1 MTAERVERRLAAVL
15 AADVAGYSRLMA
27 ADEVGTLDAL
37 KALRREVVDPAIAEH
52 KGRIVKTTGDG
63 MLVEFASAVD
73 AVTCAMAVQAAM
85 AARAANLSFRI
96 GINVGD
102 IIIDGDDIFGDGVN
116 VAARVENEC
125 EPGGVYLSDD
135 AFRQV
140 RAKTSFRFDDLGE
153 RSLKNIDRPIRV
165 YAARVAAAPA
175 ARNAFPDTSRPL
187 ALPDKPSIAVLPFQ
201 NMSGDPEQEYFADG
215 MADEI
220 LTALSRF
227 RELFVIARTSSFTY
241 KGKAVDVRQIGR
253 ELGVRY
259 VLEGSVRKAGGRVRI
274 TGQLIDAT
282 SGVQI
287 WSDRIEGEHG
297 DIFDLQDRAASAVVN
312 AVAPKVE
319 QAEIARAVAKATDS
333 LDAYDLFMRATA
345 CLYRWG
351 RSDLEE
357 AEVLLNRSIELDPK
371 FAAAYAN
378 ATWCLAWR
386 LVNFWTDDLA
396 TDAARCGVLARQAVD
411 LAPDDANVLSLAGY
425 SLAQVV
431 GAFDEGI
438 ALINRAV
445 SLNPNLARA
454 WALSAVVH
462 IFIGKPET
470 AIEHNERAMRLS
482 PRDIVLYLM
491 MHTTARAC
499 FYCGRLD
506 EAIAWSTRAM
516 RESPHAHEGSILHL
530 AASYALTQ
538 RPQDATAA
546 LAKFLEIHPQARL
559 SNLWQLSQ
567 LRGLQAPDLV
577 AKLKEGLRLAGMPE

>member
-1 MTAERVERRLAAVL
+1 LTAERVERRLAAVL

-312 AVAPKVE
+312 AIAPKVE

-454 WALSAVVH
+454 WAMSAVVH

-482 PRDIVLYLM
+482 PRDIVLHLM

-567 LRGLQAPDLV
+567 LRALRAPDLV

>member
-1 MTAERVERRLAAVL
+1 LPYFFDSYALDPDRRELREDGVLRALEPQVFDLLVYLIVNRDRVVSRDDMLAAVW
-15 AADVAGYSRLMA
+15 
-27 ADEVGTLDAL
+27 
-37 KALRREVVDPAIAEH
+37 
-52 KGRIVKTTGDG
+52 KGRIVSEST
-63 MLVEFASAVD
+63 LSSRIN
-73 AVTCAMAVQAAM
+73 
-85 AARAANLSFRI
+85 AARTAI
-96 GINVGD
+96 
-102 IIIDGDDIFGDGVN
+102 GDDGNEQRLIKTIIRKGVRFVGEVLEKAPTPTLKGAAPFDQSIDPEN
-116 VAARVENEC
+116 EIVAAQL
-125 EPGGVYLSDD
+125 P
-135 AFRQV
+135 
-140 RAKTSFRFDDLGE
+140 
-153 RSLKNIDRPIRV
+153 
-165 YAARVAAAPA
+165 
-175 ARNAFPDTSRPL
+175 
-187 ALPDKPSIAVLPFQ
+187 ALPNKPSIAVLPFQ

-215 MADEI
+215 IADEI
-220 LTALSRF
+220 LIALSRF

-282 SGVQI
+282 SGAQV

-312 AVAPKVE
+312 AIAPKVE

-345 CLYRWG
+345 CIYRWG

-371 FAAAYAN
+371 FAAAYIG

-411 LAPDDANVLSLAGY
+411 LAPDDANVLSIAGY
-425 SLAQVV
+425 SLAQV
-431 GAFDEGI
+431 GGKFEEGI

-454 WALSAVVH
+454 WFVSAVVH

-482 PRDIVLYLM
+482 PRDIVLHLM
-491 MHTTARAC
+491 MHTMARAC
-499 FYCGRLD
+499 FYCGRLE

-516 RESPHAHEGSILHL
+516 RESPHTHEGSILHL

-546 LAKFLEIHPQARL
+546 LAKFLAVHPQARL
-559 SNLWQLSQ
+559 SNIWQLAQ
-567 LRGLQAPDLV
+567 LRAVQAPELV
-577 AKLKEGLRLAGMPE
+577 AKLRDGLRLAGMPE

>member
-1 MTAERVERRLAAVL
+1 
-15 AADVAGYSRLMA
+15 MA
-27 ADEVGTLDAL
+27 CRSGT
-37 KALRREVVDPAIAEH
+37 
-52 KGRIVKTTGDG
+52 
-63 MLVEFASAVD
+63 
-73 AVTCAMAVQAAM
+73 
-85 AARAANLSFRI
+85 
-96 GINVGD
+96 
-102 IIIDGDDIFGDGVN
+102 
-116 VAARVENEC
+116 
-125 EPGGVYLSDD
+125 
-135 AFRQV
+135 
-140 RAKTSFRFDDLGE
+140 
-153 RSLKNIDRPIRV
+153 
-165 YAARVAAAPA
+165 
-175 ARNAFPDTSRPL
+175 
-187 ALPDKPSIAVLPFQ
+187 
-201 NMSGDPEQEYFADG
+201 
-215 MADEI
+215 
-220 LTALSRF
+220 
-227 RELFVIARTSSFTY
+227 
-241 KGKAVDVRQIGR
+241 
-253 ELGVRY
+253 
-259 VLEGSVRKAGGRVRI
+259 
-274 TGQLIDAT
+274 
-282 SGVQI
+282 
-287 WSDRIEGEHG
+287 DRIEGEHG

-312 AVAPKVE
+312 AIAPKVE

-345 CLYRWG
+345 CIYRWG

-567 LRGLQAPDLV
+567 LRALRAPDLV

>member
-1 MTAERVERRLAAVL
+1 
-15 AADVAGYSRLMA
+15 MA

-312 AVAPKVE
+312 AIAPKVE